1 MKIWIDVLTPKQ
13 ANLFSVFVRRLGQH
27 GHETFVTT
35 RRYREVEQLLQ
46 MRKTEATVI
55 GMHGGADLPTKL
67 VESSK
72 RISELAEYVADKN
85 PDLAISF
92 CSPEA
97 ARVAFGLGVP
107 HYALCDSPHAEAVC
121 RLSLPLSQRLFTPK
135 AVPRSAWKP
144 YGVASSDIT
153 QYDALDP
160 AVWIPVYAP
169 GFDPRGVLGLDGEKP
184 LVILRTEEEYASY
197 LLQKPTPAKS
207 IVAQLARPLRGLGVQ
222 VVILPRYEKQVE
234 ALTAELTG
242 VATVPPR
249 LVDGIGLLSRAAF
262 FVGAGGTMSAEA
274 ALMGVPTIS
283 CYPSQPTHVDMYLFK
298 LGLAKRVLSP
308 ERAVRMVRRFLA
320 DPKLARRHKEKA
332 DRVLA
337 KMEDPLQVVMDSLG
351 LSRRRERIARS
362 TSQ

>member
-13 ANLFSVFVRRLGQH
+13 ANLFSVFVRRLGRH
-27 GHETFVTT
+27 GHETLVTT
-35 RRYREVEQLLQ
+35 RRYREVEQLLEI
-46 MRKTEATVI
+46 RKTEATVI
-55 GMHGGADLPTKL
+55 GTHGGADLPTKL

-72 RISELAEYVADKN
+72 RITELAEYAADKN

-121 RLSLPLSQRLFTPK
+121 RLSLPLSRRLFSPR
-135 AVPRSAWKP
+135 AVPTSAWKP
-144 YGVASSDIT
+144 YGIASSDIT

-160 AVWIPVYAP
+160 AMWIPVHAP
-169 GFDPRGVLGLDGEKP
+169 GVDPRSVLGLDREKP
-184 LVILRTEEEYASY
+184 LVVLRTEEEYASY
-197 LLQKPTPAKS
+197 FLQKPTRGKS
-207 IVAQLARPLRGLGVQ
+207 TVAQLARPLRELGAQ
-222 VVILPRYEKQVE
+222 VVVLPRYEKQVE
-234 ALTAELTG
+234 ALRAELTG

-262 FVGAGGTMSAEA
+262 FVGAGGTMTAEA

-283 CYPSQPTHVDMYLFK
+283 CYPSQPTYVDMYLFK
-298 LGLAKRVLSP
+298 RGLAKRVLSP
-308 ERAVRMVRRFLA
+308 ERVLRMVRRFLA
-320 DPKLARRHKEKA
+320 DPKLATRQKHKA
-332 DRVLA
+332 HRVMA
-337 KMEDPLQVVMDSLG
+337 KMEDPLQIIMDSLG
-351 LSRRRERIARS
+351 LSRRRGRIARS